1 MYYYGTTQN
10 PYWNISYGINAS
22 PQSNAWNMNNGGLSS
37 SGSSSNNNDNADT
50 DVFTGFELL
59 SHPYPVSIIVTVV
72 MFLLSHKVNFCYNRV
87 SPQLLCLLQIHI
99 SCSYLMC
106 VHCNKQYWEACQALH
121 NMHSKWLDAGVTLA
135 AFHMQSTTYDSIRP
149 ISFGSNPEVTTTR
162 GSPYSNP
169 YRAKKINNDNS
180 QVLDNESSHRLNG
193 GGTSHHDTT
202 DHPTIDATIT
212 SDTGFSNN
220 EAQATPTPNRTF
232 LDYRKLSL
240 RKRGGNKKKKTKV
253 DLLSINAESQPV
265 EPLRYP
271 SQTINNELNRTPQVP
286 DYYPQRSKTIPSVPS
301 LFLEQGA
308 HFVSLLS
315 AVALTTLRCE
325 DTDSMKAPLVEFIP
339 NLEWPHYNSDNDADM
354 KLYGYKKKCCGIVQ
368 TINYMLD
375 MSRTKYKRSKY
386 NACRPLS
393 VVGGVSQNEIDMLQR
408 ARGQSAKMA
417 LVVFWWNEFIIREQL
432 HGSLGN
438 VGPPIV
444 SRLQQYTSDGH
455 LWYNAARKMS
465 YIPYPFPLAQMA
477 TIFVILSAFI
487 MPTLMLSKT
496 EIWYGF
502 ILNYLTVLL
511 FAGLNEISKVRGDVE
526 GGVSIMLLDCL

>member
-1 MYYYGTTQN
+1 MQ
-10 PYWNISYGINAS
+10 
-22 PQSNAWNMNNGGLSS
+22 
-37 SGSSSNNNDNADT
+37 
-50 DVFTGFELL
+50 
-59 SHPYPVSIIVTVV
+59 
-72 MFLLSHKVNFCYNRV
+72 
-87 SPQLLCLLQIHI
+87 
-99 SCSYLMC
+99 
-106 VHCNKQYWEACQALH
+106 
-121 NMHSKWLDAGVTLA
+121 SKWLDAGVTLA

-149 ISFGSNPEVTTTR
+149 ISFGSNPEDAGIR
-162 GSPYSNP
+162 GRYTNRHTSPYSNP
-169 YRAKKINNDNS
+169 YRAKKMNNDDS
-180 QVLDNESSHRLNG
+180 QVLGSMEESSHRLNG

-202 DHPTIDATIT
+202 DHPNIDATIT
-212 SDTGFSNN
+212 SETGFSNN
-220 EAQATPTPNRTF
+220 DAQPTPTPNRTF

-240 RKRGGNKKKKTKV
+240 RKRAGNSKKKKSKI
-253 DLLSINAESQPV
+253 DLLSINASESQPV

-271 SQTINNELNRTPQVP
+271 ATTINNELNRTPQVP
-286 DYYPQRSKTIPSVPS
+286 GFYPQRTIHTPTGKTIPSVPS

-339 NLEWPHYNSDNDADM
+339 NLEWPHYNSNHDSDM
-354 KLYGYKKKCCGIVQ
+354 KLYGYKGNKCCGIIQ

-375 MSRTKYKRSKY
+375 ISRTKYKRSKY

-393 VVGGVSQNEIDMLQR
+393 VIGGVSQNEIQMLQR

-511 FAGLNEISKVRGDVE
+511 FAGLNEISKVRG
-526 GGVSIMLLDCL
+526 GVFVMLLYVQIWSHTYVYL

>member
-1 MYYYGTTQN
+1 MQ
-10 PYWNISYGINAS
+10 
-22 PQSNAWNMNNGGLSS
+22 
-37 SGSSSNNNDNADT
+37 
-50 DVFTGFELL
+50 
-59 SHPYPVSIIVTVV
+59 
-72 MFLLSHKVNFCYNRV
+72 
-87 SPQLLCLLQIHI
+87 
-99 SCSYLMC
+99 
-106 VHCNKQYWEACQALH
+106 
-121 NMHSKWLDAGVTLA
+121 SKWLDAGVTLA
-135 AFHMQSTTYDSIRP
+135 AFHMQSATYDSIRP
-149 ISFGSNPEVTTTR
+149 HSFGENPEDATTR
-162 GSPYSNP
+162 GRYTNPHTSPYSNP
-169 YRAKKINNDNS
+169 YRAKKMNNDDS
-180 QVLDNESSHRLNG
+180 QVLGSMEESSHRLNG
-193 GGTSHHDTT
+193 GGTSHHDI

-220 EAQATPTPNRTF
+220 DAQQPTPTPNRTF

-240 RKRGGNKKKKTKV
+240 RKRGGNKKKKSKV
-253 DLLSINAESQPV
+253 DVLSINASESQPV
-265 EPLRYP
+265 EPLRSP

-286 DYYPQRSKTIPSVPS
+286 DYYPQRTIHTPTGKTIPSVPS

-339 NLEWPHYNSDNDADM
+339 NLEWPHYNSDHDSDM
-354 KLYGYKKKCCGIVQ
+354 KLYGYIKKCCGIIQ
-368 TINYMLD
+368 TIKYMLD

-393 VVGGVSQNEIDMLQR
+393 VIGGVSKNEIVMLQR

-511 FAGLNEISKVRGDVE
+511 FAGLNEISKVSWE
-526 GGVSIMLLDCL
+526 GGEVECLCVLCFNIGTHILSILVQSHQELEYPFRAMPNDLPVSIKIVCIIFDFFEPLLIPEIVFFY

>member
-1 MYYYGTTQN
+1 
-10 PYWNISYGINAS
+10 
-22 PQSNAWNMNNGGLSS
+22 
-37 SGSSSNNNDNADT
+37 
-50 DVFTGFELL
+50 
-59 SHPYPVSIIVTVV
+59 
-72 MFLLSHKVNFCYNRV
+72 
-87 SPQLLCLLQIHI
+87 
-99 SCSYLMC
+99 
-106 VHCNKQYWEACQALH
+106 
-121 NMHSKWLDAGVTLA
+121 MHSKWLDAGVTLA

-149 ISFGSNPEVTTTR
+149 ISFGSKPEDAETRSRYINPHT
-162 GSPYSNP
+162 SPYSNP
-169 YRAKKINNDNS
+169 YRAKTMTNDDL
-180 QVLDNESSHRLNG
+180 VLGSTEESSHRLNG

-220 EAQATPTPNRTF
+220 EAQQPTSTPNRTF

-240 RKRGGNKKKKTKV
+240 RKRGGGKKKKKTKV
-253 DLLSINAESQPV
+253 DLLSINATSESSQPV

-286 DYYPQRSKTIPSVPS
+286 DFYPQRTMHTSTGKTIPSVPS

-325 DTDSMKAPLVEFIP
+325 DTDSMKAPIVEFIP
-339 NLEWPHYNSDNDADM
+339 NLEWPHYNSDNDSDM
-354 KLYGYKKKCCGIVQ
+354 KLYGYKGNKCCGIIQ
-368 TINYMLD
+368 TIKYMLD

-393 VVGGVSQNEIDMLQR
+393 VIGGVSKNEINMLQR

-511 FAGLNEISKVRGDVE
+511 FAGLNEISKVSWE
-526 GGVSIMLLDCL
+526 GGEVECLCVLCFNIGTHILSILVQSHQELEYPFRAMPNDLPVSIKIVCIIFDFFEPLLIPEIVFFYCPNLVELTSSSIQ

>member
-1 MYYYGTTQN
+1 MLFVANMHKICILYLVF
-10 PYWNISYGINAS
+10 ISHVHVN
-22 PQSNAWNMNNGGLSS
+22 
-37 SGSSSNNNDNADT
+37 
-50 DVFTGFELL
+50 
-59 SHPYPVSIIVTVV
+59 SIANT
-72 MFLLSHKVNFCYNRV
+72 Y
-87 SPQLLCLLQIHI
+87 
-99 SCSYLMC
+99 
-106 VHCNKQYWEACQALH
+106 QYWEACQAIH
-121 NMHSKWLDAGVTLA
+121 NMQSKWLDAGVTLA
-135 AFHMQSTTYDSIRP
+135 AFHMQSATYDSIRP
-149 ISFGSNPEVTTTR
+149 HSFGENPEDATTR
-162 GSPYSNP
+162 GRFTNPHTSPYFNP
-169 YRAKKINNDNS
+169 YRAKTMTNDD
-180 QVLDNESSHRLNG
+180 QVLGSMEESSHRLNG
-193 GGTSHHDTT
+193 GGTSHHDRT

-212 SDTGFSNN
+212 SETGFSNN
-220 EAQATPTPNRTF
+220 DATQPTPTPNRTF

-240 RKRGGNKKKKTKV
+240 RKRGGSKKKKSKV
-253 DLLSINAESQPV
+253 DLLSINATPSESQPV

-271 SQTINNELNRTPQVP
+271 SHTINNELNRTPQVP
-286 DYYPQRSKTIPSVPS
+286 DYYPQRTIHTPTGNTIPSVPS
-301 LFLEQGA
+301 FFLEQGA
-308 HFVSLLS
+308 HLVSLLS

-339 NLEWPHYNSDNDADM
+339 DQEWPHYNSDNDSDM
-354 KLYGYKKKCCGIVQ
+354 KFYGYNKKCCGIVQ

-375 MSRTKYKRSKY
+375 MSRTKYKRNKY
-386 NACRPLS
+386 NAYRPLS
-393 VVGGVSQNEIDMLQR
+393 VIGGVSKNEINMLQR
-408 ARGQSAKMA
+408 AKGQSAKMA

-511 FAGLNEISKVRGDVE
+511 FAGLNEISKVREYGE
-526 GGVSIMLLDCL
+526 GGVSILLFVQSCSHFCPIV